1 MNKKLSKKAIICYS
15 FGDIGC
21 CLMNYMISYY
31 LSFYCSVFLG
41 ISLAAVGTMLLL
53 VQVWDAANDIV
64 IGNLIDYTRTKEGM
78 ARPWI
83 KWFMIPCCVSGM
95 LIYACPTSL
104 PVAAKTA
111 WVFVS
116 YFAFVLFYTCVN
128 LPYGSLLSL
137 MTKDSVERSS
147 LSTSRYIGAYLGLL
161 VVSVGA
167 LPLVKL
173 IGGDD
178 GRAEGYRWVMILY
191 CLAAMILFF
200 LLHRNCKEIDC
211 GNNFSVLGENK
222 QKREKLSISAFW
234 GNLKLLFQNK
244 AWVLVLIISIIYW
257 VRYPFYGSTMTY
269 YYRFYLGIDETAS
282 SIMYTVGTVAGLI
295 VLPFVTKLVEK
306 FDYKKT
312 LIGSCVVSAVAMFLG
327 FLCQKN
333 VALAVVFF
341 TIDYASEAFPCAI
354 TLSMI
359 ADSLEYGELKFGKKI
374 TGLGY
379 AANSFC
385 TKAGPAF
392 GGFIVSMVLSA
403 SNLDTGAEI
412 GAAQP
417 VSAVW
422 AIRLAFWI
430 VPAILSLVMCIFAK
444 KYPLD
449 KKTYAKVMEELQDK
463 QTIEK
468 A

>member
-1 MNKKLSKKAIICYS
+1 MKKLSKKALICYS

-41 ISLAAVGTMLLL
+41 ISLAAIGTMLLI
-53 VQVWDAANDIV
+53 VQVWDAANDIA
-64 IGNLIDYTRTKEGM
+64 IGNLIDCTRTKEGM

-83 KWFMIPCCVSGM
+83 KWFMVPCCLSGM
-95 LIYACPTSL
+95 LIYACPTNL
-104 PVAAKTA
+104 PVAVKTA
-111 WVFVS
+111 WVFVA

-137 MTKDSVERSS
+137 MTKDSVERSE

-161 VVSVGA
+161 GVSVGA

-178 GRAEGYRWVMILY
+178 GRADGYRMVMILY
-191 CLAAMILFF
+191 CLVALVLFF
-200 LLHRNCKEIDC
+200 FLYKNCEEIDC
-211 GNNFSVLGENK
+211 GNNFPSTDAAA
-222 QKREKLSISAFW
+222 KREKVSF
-234 GNLKLLFQNK
+234 GTFVDNLKTLFSNR
-244 AWVLVLIISIIYW
+244 AWVIVLLISIIYW

-282 SIMYTVGTVAGLI
+282 SIMYTVGTVAGI
-295 VLPFVTKLVEK
+295 VVLPFVSKLIGK

-312 LIGSCVVSAVAMFLG
+312 LIGSCLVSAVAMALG
-327 FLCQKN
+327 FFCQKN
-333 VALAVVFF
+333 VNLAIVFF

-359 ADSLEYGELKFGKKI
+359 ADSLEFGELQFGKKI

-385 TKAGPAF
+385 TKAGPAL
-392 GGFIVSMVLSA
+392 GGFIVTMVLSA
-403 SNLDTGAEI
+403 SNLDTAAEI
-412 GAAQP
+412 GGAQP
-417 VSAVW
+417 ASAIW
-422 AIRLAFWI
+422 AIRIVFWL
-430 VPAILSLVMCIFAK
+430 VPAILSVLMCFFTQM
-444 KYPLD
+444 YPLD
-449 KKTYAKVMEELQDK
+449 KKEYEKVMMELQKK
-463 QTIEK
+463 QETK
-468 A
+468 

>member
-64 IGNLIDYTRTKEGM
+64 VGNLIDYTRTKEGM

-83 KWFMIPCCVSGM
+83 KWFMIPCCLSGM
-95 LIYACPTSL
+95 LIYACPISL
-104 PVAAKTA
+104 PTAVKTA
-111 WVFVS
+111 WVFIA
-116 YFAFVLFYTCVN
+116 YFLFVLFYTCVN

-137 MTKDSVERSS
+137 MTKDSVERST

-161 VVSVGA
+161 CVSVGA

-178 GRAEGYRWVMILY
+178 GRAEGYRMVMILY
-191 CLAAMILFF
+191 CLAALILFF
-200 LLHRNCKEIDC
+200 FLHKNCKEIDC
-211 GNNFSVLGENK
+211 GNNFPAPKGTE
-222 QKREKLSISAFW
+222 QKREKMSLSAF
-234 GNLKLLFQNK
+234 GENLKTLFKNK
-244 AWVLVLIISIIYW
+244 AWVLVLIVSVIYW

-282 SIMYTVGTVAGLI
+282 SVMYTVGTVAGII
-295 VLPFVTKLVEK
+295 VLPFVSKLIGK

-312 LIGSCVVSAVAMFLG
+312 LIGSCVVSAVAMLLG

-333 VALAVVFF
+333 VNLAIVFF
-341 TIDYASEAFPCAI
+341 TVDYASEVFPCAI

-385 TKAGPAF
+385 TKAGPAL
-392 GGFIVSMVLSA
+392 GGFMVTMALSA
-403 SNLDTGAEI
+403 SKLDTSAEL

-417 VSAVW
+417 ASAIW
-422 AIRLAFWI
+422 AIRIIFWL
-430 VPAILSLVMCIFAK
+430 VPAVLSLAMCIFTQ

-449 KKTYAKVMEELQDK
+449 KKTYAKVMEELQEK
-463 QTIEK
+463 QE
-468 A
+468 AEH